1 MQSDTS
7 RPKTKQELLDLV
19 RSKAGTPMSA
29 EEILE
34 QKVSYIFGMMGRS
47 STVTKEQIRRQI
59 LESEGRY
66 EG

>member
-1 MQSDTS
+1 MQPNTGN
-7 RPKTKQELLDLV
+7 PKTKQELLDLV
-19 RSKAGTPMSA
+19 RSKLGTPMSA

>member
-1 MQSDTS
+1 MQTS
-7 RPKTKQELLDLV
+7 VDNLKTKQELLDLI
-19 RSKAGTPMSA
+19 RSKSAPMTA
-29 EEILE
+29 EEIFE
-34 QKVSYIFGMMGRS
+34 QKVSYIYGMMPRS